1 MGFTLKHSRQKN
13 SGQIFTSRPYL
24 VFVLL
29 MWFIQG
35 FSQNA
40 DIRLLR
46 KINVTRSLKLDGSF
60 RLITNTVAPVSL
72 AAPLAMIG
80 VGLNNK
86 DKVLTSQ
93 GYVAGASLLVST
105 GISLSLKY
113 SIRRKRP
120 FVVYNDIQKMAP
132 AGPLSFPSG
141 HTTAAFATATSLS
154 LAFPKWYVVA
164 PSFVWAAA
172 IAYSRMHLGVH
183 FPSDVLAGIL
193 IGAGS
198 SMLCYEAQGWIKK

>member
-1 MGFTLKHSRQKN
+1 MDFNRNFFHHILLLVVLSIGW
-13 SGQIFTSRPYL
+13 GQCFA
-24 VFVLL
+24 
-29 MWFIQG
+29 
-35 FSQNA
+35 QNA

-46 KINVTRSLKLDGSF
+46 KINVNRNMKLDGSF
-60 RLITNTVAPVSL
+60 RLLTNTVAPVSL
-72 AAPLAMIG
+72 AVPLSMIAA
-80 VGLNNK
+80 GLNNK
-86 DKVLTSQ
+86 DKVLASQ
-93 GYVAGASLLVST
+93 GYVAGASLVLST

-113 SIRRKRP
+113 SIKRKRP
-120 FVVYNDIQKMAP
+120 FVVYDDIQKMVP
-132 AGPLSFPSG
+132 AGPCSFPSG

-172 IAYSRMHLGVH
+172 VAYSRMHLGVH

-198 SMLCYEAQGWIKK
+198 SILCYEAQGWIKK